1 VKVFDTTLRDGEQMP
16 GLAFSVADK
25 LALARRL
32 DELGVDVIEAGFP
45 VNSPEE
51 AEAMR
56 RIAGEAGC
64 MVCGM
69 ARAVP
74 ADVAAVIACR
84 AGMVDVIC
92 STSPIHMQAASL
104 STPKQVLAQSVAAVA
119 QVKDA
124 GLLAMF
130 TPMDATR
137 SELPFLREVCAA
149 AAEAGADW
157 IGLTDTVGVGTPGSI
172 AAMVR
177 AIKEAVPVPLSIHCH
192 DDFGLAAANTLA
204 GVEAGAQMVQVCLGG
219 LGERAGNAALEEVVM
234 ALTCLHGLSTGVKTD
249 RLYAASRY
257 LERLSGVAVPPNKP
271 VVGSNAFAHE
281 SGIHAAG
288 MSRDQRAFEPGLM
301 TPEMVGHRR
310 RLVVGKHAGKH
321 GIQLALGE
329 AGLEPNPEEL
339 AEIVTRVRSLGAQ
352 GKQVMS
358 ADLFAIAESVMTKV
372 PKNLR
377 AIVLEQLVVT
387 TGDKIEPTAT
397 VMARVRGQSRVEA
410 QTGQGPVDAAC
421 RAVRRMLGGDP
432 AVDIAEYH
440 VDAITGGSDA
450 TVRVSITV
458 SDDSG
463 RRASAQAAHVDIVR
477 ASVEALIAAINHLI
491 RLRSRA
497 GQDAEKPA
505 KHAHVA

>member
-1 VKVFDTTLRDGEQMP
+1 MKVFDTTLRDGEQMP
-16 GLAFSVADK
+16 GLAFSVEQK
-25 LALARRL
+25 LALAQRL
-32 DELGVDVIEAGFP
+32 DQLGVDVIEAGFP

-56 RIAGEAGC
+56 RIAGEVGC
-64 MVCGM
+64 TVCGM

-74 ADVAAVIACR
+74 TDVAAVIASG

-92 STSPIHMQAASL
+92 STSPIHMQAASR
-104 STPKQVLAQSVAAVA
+104 STPQQVLAQSVAAMA

-124 GLLAMF
+124 GRLAMF

-157 IGLTDTVGVGTPGSI
+157 IGLTDTVGVATPSSI

-177 AIKEAVPVPLSIHCH
+177 AVREAVRLPLSIHCH
-192 DDFGLAAANTLA
+192 DDFGLATANTLA

-234 ALTCLHGLSTGVKTD
+234 ALACLHGLRTNVEAS
-249 RLYAASRY
+249 RLYQASRF
-257 LERLSGVAVPPNKP
+257 LERLSGVAVAPNKP

-301 TPEMVGHRR
+301 TPEMVGHHR

-321 GIQLALGE
+321 GIQQALKE
-329 AGLEPNPEEL
+329 AGLEANPEEL
-339 AEIVTRVRSLGAQ
+339 AEITSRVRSLGAK

-358 ADLFAIAESVMTKV
+358 ADLFAIAESVMADT
-372 PKNLR
+372 PTNLR
-377 AIVLEQLVVT
+377 AIVLQQLVVT
-387 TGDKIEPTAT
+387 TGDKMEPTAT
-397 VMARVRGQSRVEA
+397 IVAQVRGQSRVEA
-410 QTGQGPVDAAC
+410 QTGVGPVDAAC
-421 RAVRRMLGGDP
+421 RAVRRMLGGEP
-432 AVDIAEYH
+432 VVEIAEYH
-440 VDAITGGSDA
+440 VDAVTGGSDA

-497 GQDAEKPA
+497 SQGAEKTA
-505 KHAHVA
+505 EHAYVA